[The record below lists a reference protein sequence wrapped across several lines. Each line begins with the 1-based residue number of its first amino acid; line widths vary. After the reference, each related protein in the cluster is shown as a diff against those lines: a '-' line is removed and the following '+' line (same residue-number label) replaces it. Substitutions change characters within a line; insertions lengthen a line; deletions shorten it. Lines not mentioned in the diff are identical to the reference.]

1 MMPTLQNHSEITI
14 IGAGPAGIT
23 AALALGKKGIP
34 CMLIDQ
40 DYFPREKICGD
51 GLSGKVVSTLN
62 KIDPEYARQ
71 LYQTG
76 MATDSWSVRFYAPSS
91 KMAEIDFRPSNQ
103 SIPPGFVCKRA
114 GFDNFLLEK
123 AINLPLVT
131 FHPGIEVK
139 KISRSMENLLLE
151 DINGTWKMTT
161 NLLLIACGANRN
173 LIGTF
178 DPAYPGIE
186 NEGIGIR
193 AYFKNVSG
201 CSARNAI
208 EIHFL
213 RELLP
218 WYLWIFP
225 FNNHSANVGLAL
237 PVRLARKQD
246 MSLKRLLFH
255 LIEKY
260 PYLKARFSGAEM
272 LGKPAAQRLP
282 FYTGAFPIAG
292 DRYMLL
298 GDAAR
303 LIDPFTGE
311 GIGNA
316 MVSGMVA
323 ADVAALCYQKKDYS
337 TNASQHYHEKV
348 YQKLKHD
355 LDIGL
360 RLHQLA
366 INPRLLNMVIGRAS
380 KSLKIRNLLTE
391 MLYDTNTKGKL
402 RNRLFHLKVFL
413 RL

>member
-1 MMPTLQNHSEITI
+1 MPYQDNHSEIAI

-23 AALALGKKGIP
+23 AALVLGKKGIL
-34 CMLIDQ
+34 CTLIDK
-40 DYFPREKICGD
+40 DHFPREKICGD

-71 LYQTG
+71 LRQSG
-76 MATDSWSVRFYAPSS
+76 LATDSWSVRFFAPSS
-91 KMAEIDFRPSNQ
+91 KMAEIDFRPANQ
-103 SIPPGFVCKRA
+103 SLPPGFICKRA
-114 GFDNFLLEK
+114 DFDHFLLEK
-123 AINLPLVT
+123 ATALPEIS
-131 FHPGIEVK
+131 FHPGIQVNK
-139 KISRSMENLLLE
+139 VSRSHDNVLLE
-151 DINGTWKMTT
+151 DSTGTWKMTT
-161 NLLLIACGANRN
+161 NLVLMACGTNRS
-173 LIGTF
+173 LLTAL

-186 NEGIGIR
+186 KEGIGIR

-201 CSARNAI
+201 CSDRNAI

-225 FNNHSANVGLAL
+225 FSDNTANVGLAL
-237 PVRLARKQD
+237 PLRLAKQQNI
-246 MSLKRLLFH
+246 SLKKLLFQ

-260 PYLKARFSGAEM
+260 PFLKTRFTGAEM
-272 LGKPAAQRLP
+272 LGKPAANRLP
-282 FYTGAFPIAG
+282 FYTGTFPLSG

-298 GDAAR
+298 GDAAL

-316 MVSGMVA
+316 MVSGMIA
-323 ADVAALCYQKKDYS
+323 ADMAVLCNQNNDYS
-337 TNASQHYHEKV
+337 SNATRQYHKKI
-348 YQKLKHD
+348 YQQLKHD

-366 INPRLLNMVIGRAS
+366 EKPRLLNLVIGRAS
-380 KSLKIRNLLTE
+380 KNLKIRNLITE
-391 MLYDTNTKGKL
+391 MLYNSNAKGKL
-402 RNRLFHLKVFL
+402 SNWLFHLRLFL

>member
-1 MMPTLQNHSEITI
+1 MQPRQNHTEIAI

-34 CMLIDQ
+34 CTLIDK
-40 DYFPREKICGD
+40 DHFPREKVCGD

-71 LYQTG
+71 LRLTG
-76 MATDSWSVRFYAPSS
+76 MATDSWSVRFYAPSAN
-91 KMAEIDFRPSNQ
+91 MAEIDFRPANQ
-103 SIPPGFVCKRA
+103 FLPPGFICKRT
-114 GFDNFLLEK
+114 GFDHFLLEK
-123 AINLPLVT
+123 ATTLPEIV
-131 FHPGIEVK
+131 FQPGIYVDK
-139 KISRSMENLLLE
+139 VSRSDDKIMLE
-151 DINGTWKMTT
+151 DSSGTWKMRT
-161 NLLLIACGANRN
+161 NLLLMACGANRS
-173 LIGTF
+173 LLSEL

-193 AYFKNVSG
+193 VYFRNVSG
-201 CSARNAI
+201 CSDRNAI

-225 FNNHSANVGLAL
+225 FSDNTANVGLAL
-237 PVRLARKQD
+237 PVRLAKKQN
-246 MSLKRLLFH
+246 MSLKKLLFH

-272 LGKPAAQRLP
+272 LGRPAAQRLP
-282 FYTGAFPIAG
+282 FYTGTFPITG

-316 MVSGMVA
+316 MVSGMTAAEVA
-323 ADVAALCYQKKDYS
+323 SDCYQAKEYS
-337 TNASQHYHEKV
+337 ANATQHYQEKI
-348 YQKLKHD
+348 YRKLKHD
-355 LDIGL
+355 LDTGL

-366 INPRLLNMVIGRAS
+366 KKHRLLNLVIGRAS
-380 KSLKIRNLLTE
+380 KSLKIRNLITN

-402 RNRLFHLKVFL
+402 SDRLFHLKLFL